1 MIMKEKGEALASTE
15 EITALAPREPE
26 AGALPQGVIE
36 LSDDE
41 SDGLVAPLLTPPV
54 LVPLELPHLLLGSPL

>member
-1 MIMKEKGEALASTE
+1 MIMKEKGEALASIE

-54 LVPLELPHLLLGSPL
+54 LVPL